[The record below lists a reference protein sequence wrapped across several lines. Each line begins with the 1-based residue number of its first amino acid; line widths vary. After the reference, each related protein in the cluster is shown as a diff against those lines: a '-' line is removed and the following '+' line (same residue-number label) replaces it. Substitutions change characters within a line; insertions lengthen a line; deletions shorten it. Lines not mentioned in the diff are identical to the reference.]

1 MAAKVRLEGAVKAE
15 FEVKYG
21 LDQDLVIKV
30 HELPIEVGGAQY
42 RVLIGEGEI
51 CCIPEKTLRFIGERI
66 EGILK
71 KQKGL
76 IGVTGIGDFFRY
88 GYIGWIQEDED
99 YKKALRKS
107 ELGKLMLDAYK
118 YRKTE
123 AVEEVL
129 NRNIF
134 FLSESGMREFVGL
147 KKMKDVREKIGMN
160 DSKYK
165 YV

>member
-21 LDQDLVIKV
+21 LNEDLVIKV
-30 HELPIEVGGAQY
+30 HELPIEVGGVQY
-42 RVLIGEGEI
+42 KVLIGEGEI
-51 CCIPEKTLRFIGERI
+51 CHVPEKTLRFIGERI
-66 EGILK
+66 EGLLK

-88 GYIGWIQEDED
+88 GYIGWIQEDGD

-129 NRNIF
+129 NRNLF
-134 FLSESGMREFVGL
+134 FLSESGMREFVEL
-147 KKMKDVREKIGMN
+147 KKVKGVREKIGTE

>member
-1 MAAKVRLEGAVKAE
+1 MAAKVRLEGAAKLE

-30 HELPIEVGGAQY
+30 HELPIEVEGVQY
-42 RVLIGEGEI
+42 KVLIGEGEI
-51 CCIPEKTLRFIGERI
+51 CGVPEKTLRFIGERI
-66 EGILK
+66 EGLLK

-76 IGVTGIGDFFRY
+76 IGVDGLGDFFRY
-88 GYIGWIQEDED
+88 GYIGWIQEDGD

-118 YRKTE
+118 YRKAE
-123 AVEEVL
+123 AIEEVL
-129 NRNIF
+129 RRKLF

-147 KKMKDVREKIGMN
+147 KKMKDAREKIGMG

>member
-1 MAAKVRLEGAVKAE
+1 MAKVRLVGAVNAE
-15 FEVKYG
+15 LEVKYG
-21 LDQDLVIKV
+21 LNEDLELRV
-30 HELPIEVGGAQY
+30 HEVPIEVNGKIY
-42 RVLIGEGEI
+42 RVLVGEGDI
-51 CCIPEKTLRFIGERI
+51 SHVPEKTLKFIGDRI

-71 KQKGL
+71 KQKDL
-76 IGVTGIGDFFRY
+76 IGVTGLGSFFRY
-88 GYIGWIQEDED
+88 GYIGWIQEDGD
-99 YKKALRKS
+99 YVKALRKND
-107 ELGKLMLDAYK
+107 LGKLMLDAYK

-129 NRNIF
+129 SRNLF

-147 KKMKDVREKIGMN
+147 KKMKDAREKIGMT